1 MSIAR
6 PPLIAV
12 VDDEA
17 CVSKALKRLL
27 RTAGLRAETF
37 ASGGAFL
44 NWLQSETPDCVVL
57 DLHLPQVDGF
67 AVQARLA
74 QQGLRVAV
82 IVITGRDSLQA
93 RERAMAAGAAAYL
106 AKPLKDEALL
116 EAIAVAM
123 APTRSNEPP
132 SI

>member
-1 MSIAR
+1 MSIER
-6 PPLIAV
+6 PFIAV

-27 RTAGLRAETF
+27 RTAGFGAEAF

-44 NWLQSETPDCVVL
+44 NWLQRETPDCIVL

-67 AVQARLA
+67 VVQARLA
-74 QQGLRVAV
+74 QQGVRVPV
-82 IVITGRDSLQA
+82 IVITGRDNPETRQ
-93 RERAMAAGAAAYL
+93 RAMAGGAAAYL
-106 AKPLKDEALL
+106 AKPLEAEALL
-116 EAIAVAM
+116 EAIAVAI

>member
-6 PPLIAV
+6 PLIAV

-37 ASGGAFL
+37 ASGAAFL

-57 DLHLPQVDGF
+57 DVHLPQMDGF

-74 QQGLRVAV
+74 QQGARVPV
-82 IVITGRDSLQA
+82 IIITGRDSLQA

-106 AKPLKDEALL
+106 AKPLEDEALL
-116 EAIAVAM
+116 EAIAVAI
-123 APTRSNEPP
+123 APTRPDEPP
-132 SI
+132 SS

>member
-6 PPLIAV
+6 PLIAV

-27 RTAGLRAETF
+27 RTAGHKVETF
-37 ASGGAFL
+37 ASGAAFL

-57 DLHLPQVDGF
+57 DLHMPQVDGF

-74 QQGLRVAV
+74 QQGVRVPVVA
-82 IVITGRDSLQA
+82 ITGRDTPQA
-93 RERAMAAGAAAYL
+93 RERALAGGAAAYL
-106 AKPLKDEALL
+106 AKPLEDEALL
-116 EAIAVAM
+116 EAIAVAI
-123 APTRSNEPP
+123 APTRPNEPP